1 MSSTSTPRGTLSVKA
16 GAALGPRKGQTR
28 FVGVRIR
35 DAAID
40 IQVTPGVLATFAPG
54 QAFVVWGYA
63 TLTAPAA
70 TLSAGGGSSAGRNSF
85 EYTLTAPTLSAF
97 GGASAALTAPTPTL
111 AITGTV
117 TNFGAAALTAP
128 SARVTAGASGT
139 ALASAALTFGNGTS
153 TYRIVGYSG
162 AVASVTI
169 DGFTVTASGTSG
181 GVGRAALTLPLFE
194 LVATGTVRGRS
205 SAELLMPAARLGA
218 TAQAWIIAPSATLVA
233 IGSATVTATYEAY
246 AVNLNHKPRPGVE
259 PIDET
264 TRYTNFPFD
273 RFVRYQNS
281 YFGVAADGLYL
292 LEGTTDYAATPT
304 QIPWAFKTAMTDFRS
319 QQKKSIESVY
329 FGGRLG
335 ATTVTVYVGED
346 SAPSY
351 PYPVP
356 TTSTVANY
364 RQVVGRG
371 IKARYFAFGAA
382 GTGVMELDDMDF
394 STSVLA
400 RRI

>member
-1 MSSTSTPRGTLSVKA
+1 MSFRVRVVYRAQPVPPRRLVGASRFLPGQVRDPVVVVSVSA
-16 GAALGPRKGQTR
+16 PARATFTHGRAYVLWGAAN
-28 FVGVRIR
+28 
-35 DAAID
+35 
-40 IQVTPGVLATFAPG
+40 
-54 QAFVVWGYA
+54 
-63 TLTAPAA
+63 LTAPAA
-70 TLSAGGGSSAGRNSF
+70 TLSAGGGSAAGANSF
-85 EYTLTAPTLSAF
+85 AYTLTAPTLSAF

-111 AITGTV
+111 TITGTV
-117 TNFGAAALTAP
+117 TNFGTAALTAP
-128 SARVTAGASGT
+128 SATLAAAATGT

-153 TYRIVGYSG
+153 TYRIVGYTG

-181 GVGRAALTLPLFE
+181 GVARAALTLPLFE
-194 LVATGTVRGRS
+194 LVATGTVRGVS
-205 SAELLMPAARLGA
+205 GAALVMPAARLGGVGV
-218 TAQAWIIAPSATLVA
+218 AWLMSPSATLVA
-233 IGSATVTATYEAY
+233 IGSAIVTATYEAY
-246 AVNLNHKPRPGVE
+246 AVNLNHKPRPNVE

-273 RFVRYQNS
+273 RIVRYQNS